1 MNVVLTWMRCNEM
14 EERLA
19 IAIDG
24 PAGAGKST
32 VAKLVAEKLSFL
44 YIDTGAMYRALTYAA
59 LREDISLSDGK
70 EMRQLLDSLT
80 IRLVNEK
87 AYTKVLLNN
96 EEVTEQIR
104 SNEVN
109 QHVSLAASHQA
120 VREEMVERQRLLA
133 KEGQVVLDGRDI
145 GTHVLPN
152 AKLKIFLTASVDE
165 RAKRRHEEQVK
176 KGIDSDLEQLKKDI
190 ARRDE
195 FDSTREVAPLKKAED
210 AKELDTTSLTID
222 EVVEAIIDLAKER
235 IS

>member
-1 MNVVLTWMRCNEM
+1 M

-59 LREDISLSDGK
+59 LKDNISLSDGK
-70 EMRQLLDSLT
+70 KMRQLLDNLT
-80 IRLVNEK
+80 IKLLNEK

-120 VREEMVERQRLLA
+120 VRKEMVERQRLLA

-165 RAKRRHEEQVK
+165 RAKRRHEEQVQ

-195 FDSTREVAPLKKAED
+195 FDSTREVSPLKKAED

>member
-1 MNVVLTWMRCNEM
+1 M